1 MCAPPP
7 PLLHRPSTPA
17 FTAFTAFTTFTS
29 YAASLP
35 SHLLHRR
42 LFHRLLRL
50 LHCRRPPAFLVQDD
64 YIGLFD
70 EVKFPDAS
78 KQSNPLAT
86 VVSNLATAQPQ
97 TSPSGTTA
105 PVSSK
110 EIEERVDLTGG
121 MG

>member
-42 LFHRLLRL
+42 LFHRLQRL
-50 LHCRRPPAFLVQDD
+50 LHCRRLPAFLVQDD

-86 VVSNLATAQPQ
+86 VVSNLAEGTVSFHCVTRRGQEPVVRSRQPAA
-97 TSPSGTTA
+97 G
-105 PVSSK
+105 K
-110 EIEERVDLTGG
+110 
-121 MG
+121 